1 MYAIVSVGDKQFW
14 VGEGDC
20 VLVPRRQEAEGT
32 EIEITDV
39 LFVGGANGGGPAARV
54 GRPYIEGVRVTAKIE
69 SHLRG
74 PKVVSFKFR
83 RRKGSKK
90 TIGHRQPLTKLHIEK
105 ILGWNTELQG

>member
-14 VGEGDC
+14 VGEGDR
-20 VLVPRRQEAEGT
+20 VIVPRRVEAEGVSL
-32 EIEITDV
+32 EIPEV
-39 LFVGGANGGGPAARV
+39 LFIGGGAEATPAQV
-54 GRPYIEGVRVTAKIE
+54 GRPYVQGATVTAKVE

-90 TIGHRQPLTKLHIEK
+90 TIGHRQPLTEIRIEK
-105 ILGWNTELQG
+105 IRGG